1 MHWYLIHVHAP
12 SLASFSDCVCG
23 ECCGSVCARVGA
35 GGGDDVG
42 IDACVDEKVGSNSK
56 KQGSGFHAKACACL
70 DALQNS
76 RRVRG
81 HCLRGGT
88 KCSSTGS
95 GAQVWLSD
103 GIKVSLSHQK
113 SGSLHVET
121 WAGAQGSLPQRVSQV
136 QEYGARYALVSS
148 PSFYSDL
155 TPVLPG
161 PGSEVGRKLEW
172 TQMEK
177 TDRSGVWFFRG
188 ALQGEDLFSS
198 LAVSGDWVRKGSYHT
213 AWSVPGDSSC
223 SCSYAYGHGTAI
235 GSHTGKRCWALLSW
249 LWRAIAPLMKPW
261 CAEGEVPTAANL
273 NLYRGGDSRVNWH
286 SDNEPLFGRSGVHK
300 LIVSVSFGAP
310 VLFKW
315 RGKSCLDSGERSC
328 WLGHGDILVMDGQ
341 CQDEFL
347 HCTSPGLEQERIN
360 VTYRWIRQ
368 HTHFCPMFEA
378 GVVCCL
384 PTCAKGSSVHVMGN
398 FGFPCFWAF
407 LLLLCALCT
416 LWVLGLVFYLLWC
429 TRLGSCWCAFYWTR
443 PTGEGRLEH
452 YFHDLWEESMTVHNT
467 AAIFGIGLC
476 YSWGHLLDWKP
487 LCDSPVSMVIMHVW
501 FIEIRRHS
509 GEN

>member
-1 MHWYLIHVHAP
+1 MFEY
-12 SLASFSDCVCG
+12 
-23 ECCGSVCARVGA
+23 
-35 GGGDDVG
+35 
-42 IDACVDEKVGSNSK
+42 
-56 KQGSGFHAKACACL
+56 
-70 DALQNS
+70 
-76 RRVRG
+76 
-81 HCLRGGT
+81 
-88 KCSSTGS
+88 GS
-95 GAQVWLSD
+95 GAQVWLSG
-103 GIKVSLSHQK
+103 GIKVSLPPQK

-121 WAGAQGSLPQRVSQV
+121 WAGAQGSLPLRVSQL
-136 QEYGARYALVSS
+136 QEYGARCALVSS

-161 PGSEVGRKLEW
+161 PGSEIRRKLGW

-261 CAEGEVPTAANL
+261 CFEGEVPTAANL
-273 NLYRGGDSRVNWH
+273 NLYRGGNSRVNWH
-286 SDNEPLFGRSGVHK
+286 SDNEPLFGVYGVHK

-310 VLFKW
+310 VLFIW

-368 HTHFCPMFEA
+368 HTRFCPLFKA

-384 PTCAKGSSVHVMGN
+384 PTCAKGSSVHVTGN
-398 FGFPCFWAF
+398 FGFSCFFWLSCF
-407 LLLLCALCT
+407 FFVLCARWWYWAWFLPPVVYKA
-416 LWVLGLVFYLLWC
+416 WVGVQGLGHVGVPFSGRAPGAKVGWGITFMISGQFIIQPQLLGLGCV
-429 TRLGSCWCAFYWTR
+429 
-443 PTGEGRLEH
+443 
-452 YFHDLWEESMTVHNT
+452 
-467 AAIFGIGLC
+467 IFG
-476 YSWGHLLDWKP
+476 
-487 LCDSPVSMVIMHVW
+487 VIS
-501 FIEIRRHS
+501 FIRSHMC
-509 GEN
+509 